1 MKVIN
6 EISFGS
12 YNTRSSAQS
21 FLNRIV
27 CEGKAE
33 LLDAVLTDMYPD
45 GISENELDDILDY
58 EEEDVC
64 RWLDM
69 RSETDVRSDI
79 TDKEAEIEEY
89 KDAIHELELDIASYE
104 AQLLNGDSEL
114 DEDELTEQIE
124 DARSDI
130 STYEDDITAATEELN
145 DLEEELDEI
154 LSY

>member
-27 CEGKAE
+27 SEGKAE

-45 GISENELDDILDY
+45 GINENELDDILDY
-58 EEEDVC
+58 SEEDVC

-69 RSETDVRSDI
+69 RTEEDVRSDI
-79 TDKEAEIEEY
+79 TDKEYEIEEAEDSI
-89 KDAIHELELDIASYE
+89 KALEEEIADWERELYE
-104 AQLLNGDSEL
+104 
-114 DEDELTEQIE
+114 DEDADT
-124 DARSDI
+124 
-130 STYEDDITAATEELN
+130 DDIQSKIDELN
-145 DLEEELDEI
+145 IEINDYRNDIEAYTEELDELKEELDDI

>member
-1 MKVIN
+1 MKITY
-6 EISFGS
+6 EISFEN

-27 CEGKAE
+27 SEGKAE
-33 LLDAVLTDMYPD
+33 LLDAVLTDIYPD

-64 RWLDM
+64 KWLDM
-69 RSETDVRSDI
+69 RTESDVRSDI
-79 TDKEAEIEEY
+79 RDKEAEIE
-89 KDAIHELELDIASYE
+89 DAEDSIKELEEEIASWERELYE
-104 AQLLNGDSEL
+104 
-114 DEDELTEQIE
+114 DEDA
-124 DARSDI
+124 DVSDI
-130 STYEDDITAATEELN
+130 QSKIDEIEIEINDYKHDIEAYTEELN

>member
-1 MKVIN
+1 MKITY
-6 EISFGS
+6 EIDFET
-12 YNTRSSAQS
+12 YETRKSAQA
-21 FLNRIV
+21 LLRRINA
-27 CEGKAE
+27 EGKAN
-33 LLDAVLTDMYPD
+33 LLDAVLTDLYPD
-45 GISENELDDILDY
+45 GMTENELDDILDY
-58 EEEDVC
+58 SEDDVL

-104 AQLLNGDSEL
+104 AQLLNGDGDVDW
-114 DEDELTEQIE
+114 DEVEENIS
-124 DARSDI
+124 DAKSDI
-130 STYEDDITAATEELN
+130 STYEDDITAATEELH